1 MRKVETDIQP
11 KNGLCCHRRPI
22 FIQSLCELLFLH
34 YSMLVGLSEAVNMD
48 DIERSNV
55 NPLCHLKQKD
65 LLDLIKHLS
74 DLDHVAFSVSGG
86 VFCSSH
92 YM

>member
-1 MRKVETDIQP
+1 
-11 KNGLCCHRRPI
+11 
-22 FIQSLCELLFLH
+22 
-34 YSMLVGLSEAVNMD
+34 MLAGLSEAVNMD

-55 NPLCHLKQKD
+55 NPLCHFQQKD

-74 DLDHVAFSVSGG
+74 DMAHVASSASGG
-86 VFCSSH
+86 AFCSSH